1 MGIIYLIKPKKN
13 QLKYIYDK
21 KDLEI
26 RIEKNKLRPGNER
39 VIPKANFENI
49 KFGRF
54 KGSKE
59 SLYNRYKII
68 FDEIELR
75 AVINFSDNDWEKTKE
90 FEKIIKNVCFGNYKK
105 LINTLEWLDDK
116 NINIDFAEKLIFAE
130 YKKYIQKTTNEN
142 IWKILWRKNII
153 QRYW

>member
-1 MGIIYLIKPKKN
+1 MGIIYLIKPKKE

-26 RIEKNKLRPGNER
+26 RIEKNKLRQGNER

-59 SLYNRYKII
+59 SLYKMYKRI

-75 AVINFSDNDWEKTKE
+75 TVINFSDKDWDKTKE
-90 FEKIIKNVCFGNYKK
+90 FKNIIANNCFGNYKK

-116 NINIDFAEKLIFAE
+116 SINIDIAEKLIFVE
-130 YKKYIQKTTNEN
+130 YKKYMLKDDHEN
-142 IWKILWRKNII
+142 VYKHRALA
-153 QRYW
+153 

>member
-54 KGSKE
+54 KGSKD

-68 FDEIELR
+68 FDDIELR
-75 AVINFSDNDWEKTKE
+75 TVINFSDNDWEKTKE
-90 FEKIIKNVCFGNYKK
+90 FEKIVKNKCFGNYKK

-116 NINIDFAEKLIFAE
+116 NLNMDIAEKLIFTE
-130 YKKYIQKTTNEN
+130 FKKYILQYN
-142 IWKILWRKNII
+142 
-153 QRYW
+153 